1 MLLIC
6 VLSIS
11 CVQALGQIFSVLIGL
26 DMIKKPVSAV
36 IGGTKKIFH
45 GAYEVL

>member
-1 MLLIC
+1 MF
-6 VLSIS
+6 LSIS
-11 CVQALGQIFSVLIGL
+11 CLQALGQIFSVLIGL